1 MPAPI
6 CVKCQV
12 EMRCEKNGQLVNDV
26 RAGQCLPSTYWAS
39 DLFACPCC
47 GIEIATGFQNKGTSW
62 LEQRRLG
69 GDVDS
74 SITFASGPGQLE
86 EFADQFEKGDGR

>member
-26 RAGQCLPSTYWAS
+26 RVGQLPPTFWAS

-47 GIEIATGFQNKGTSW
+47 GIVIAMGFQSRGTS
-62 LEQRRLG
+62 
-69 GDVDS
+69 
-74 SITFASGPGQLE
+74 
-86 EFADQFEKGDGR
+86 EFDPPIVLNTKST